1 MILSSAL
8 KLQFSKAHY
17 IDQVSVF
24 YIKGKRKLVETF
36 LTLQKS
42 FTKPLEII
50 ALQIIQIN

>member
-8 KLQFSKAHY
+8 KLQFSKGHY